1 VWWTDSSSYKSS
13 YICTPI
19 GQMTKQ
25 LCSPWRTKA
34 NDFLLPQ
41 SDFASL
47 CSEGLDFHLQMFL
60 QHHV

>member
-1 VWWTDSSSYKSS
+1 VFS
-13 YICTPI
+13 
-19 GQMTKQ
+19 
-25 LCSPWRTKA
+25 LENKA

-60 QHHV
+60 QHHVQKTFDMTNPQTPMGQNSGIIIS